1 MFKTFYG
8 LAFKHYFINSE
19 TLELYRNKYI
29 SNIVYGW
36 FLVVSVDG
44 GATWE
49 EVKHVSSGI
58 LEIRYKNYLI
68 GLISDVEESKEIKQG
83 AYDSPKTQSPISNKS
98 QIFTTNSY
106 LKSLLNHITNSIFIT
121 KYNTLLF
128 YFKY

>member
-19 TLELYRNKYI
+19 TLELYRNKYM

-36 FLVVSVDG
+36 FLIVSVDE

-68 GLISDVEESKEIKQG
+68 GLISDVEESKEIKQEVK
-83 AYDSPKTQSPISNKS
+83 YDSPKLNPQ
-98 QIFTTNSY
+98 FTTN
-106 LKSLLNHITNSIFIT
+106 LKYSLQIHT
-121 KYNTLLF
+121 
-128 YFKY
+128 

>member
-36 FLVVSVDG
+36 FLIVSVDG

-68 GLISDVEESKEIKQG
+68 GLISDVEESEEIKIE
-83 AYDSPKTQSPISNKS
+83 SRLTPKTQSSIPNNS
-98 QIFTTNSY
+98 QIFTANSY
-106 LKSLLNHITNSIFIT
+106 LKSLLNHLTNSIFII

>member
-36 FLVVSVDG
+36 FLIVSVDG

-49 EVKHVSSGI
+49 EVKHISSGI

-68 GLISDVEESKEIKQG
+68 GLISDVEESEESLNPYCSG
-83 AYDSPKTQSPISNKS
+83 RWSRT
-98 QIFTTNSY
+98 FTSGM
-106 LKSLLNHITNSIFIT
+106 KPVFDGGS
-121 KYNTLLF
+121 
-128 YFKY
+128 

>member
-36 FLVVSVDG
+36 FLIVSVDG

-68 GLISDVEESKEIKQG
+68 GLISDVEESKEVKQG
-83 AYDSPKTQSPISNKS
+83 SYNFPTKLNLQFPTNLKYSHKFIPK
-98 QIFTTNSY
+98 
-106 LKSLLNHITNSIFIT
+106 ITFKPYYKFSIYHKIQHFII
-121 KYNTLLF
+121 LF
-128 YFKY
+128 

>member
-36 FLVVSVDG
+36 FLIVSVDG

-68 GLISDVEESKEIKQG
+68 GLISDVEESREVK
-83 AYDSPKTQSPISNKS
+83 
-98 QIFTTNSY
+98 
-106 LKSLLNHITNSIFIT
+106 
-121 KYNTLLF
+121 
-128 YFKY
+128 

>member
-36 FLVVSVDG
+36 FLIVSVDKG
-44 GATWE
+44 VTWE
-49 EVKHVSSGI
+49 GVKHVNNGDT

-68 GLISDVEESKEIKQG
+68 GLISDVEESKEIK
-83 AYDSPKTQSPISNKS
+83 
-98 QIFTTNSY
+98 
-106 LKSLLNHITNSIFIT
+106 
-121 KYNTLLF
+121 
-128 YFKY
+128 